1 MWSGIQRS
9 LEMANSD
16 VLILLDC
23 CSSGVAND
31 SEGNGITELI
41 SACPYDTKANGVGDY
56 SFTKALITELRILS
70 SKPCFSVGELY
81 KLIYT
86 RMQSYLP
93 QGVKNERYPPPV
105 HFVLTQDQHFERG
118 IKLSIQDCRLNC
130 ANPAEKGGLKR
141 VRFQD
146 PPDLEVPEG
155 SPSAHVLNKRFCLS
169 QKSDS
174 RIESIVKPWI
184 ENAETNL
191 DPHLQNTLP
200 NHAEDDNDGQAPHV
214 IHAQDDKNFRT
225 CSQRL
230 LACSKD
236 TPRALFAVRFRED
249 IRREDLSVDLFTE
262 WFRSIPAAIEE
273 VYVEAAFKCFST
285 LLFIS
290 VPLSMSSYI
299 PQHPAIFPLGAV
311 KSSIVIP
318 VKNRKNCCVR
328 NTETNSEHVSVGGS
342 SKPEEKGTSWKILEQ
357 ECQPTTDKKYEET
370 IELSGKPVY
379 LTTATRMERESES
392 EPARKLRRNLGS
404 FYEGTWY
411 CDCAEDCLAIH
422 KVAGR
427 ATENAGKWCR

>member
-31 SEGNGITELI
+31 SEGSGITELI

-81 KLIYT
+81 NLIYT
-86 RMQSYLP
+86 RMQSYMP

-118 IKLSIQDCRLNC
+118 IKLSIHDCRLNC
-130 ANPAEKGGLKR
+130 ASPVEKGRLKR

-146 PPDLEVPEG
+146 PPDLEGPEG
-155 SPSAHVLNKRFCLS
+155 SPSAHVPNKRFCLS
-169 QKSDS
+169 QNSDS

-191 DPHLQNTLP
+191 EAHLQNTPP
-200 NHAEDDNDGQAPHV
+200 NHTEDDNDGQASHK
-214 IHAQDDKNFRT
+214 IHAQDDKNSRT
-225 CSQRL
+225 CSQRIL
-230 LACSKD
+230 DCSKD

-249 IRREDLSVDLFTE
+249 ICREDLSVELFTE

-273 VYVEAAFKCFST
+273 VSVEAAFKCFST

-318 VKNRKNCCVR
+318 VKIQKNCCVR
-328 NTETNSEHVSVGGS
+328 NTETNSEHVSVGCS
-342 SKPEEKGTSWKILEQ
+342 SKPEEKGTSWEFLEQ
-357 ECQPTTDKKYEET
+357 ECQPTADKKYEEAM
-370 IELSGKPVY
+370 ELSGKPVN
-379 LTTATRMERESES
+379 LVTATRMERESES
-392 EPARKLRRNLGS
+392 EPASKLPRNLGR
-404 FYEGTWY
+404 FHEGRWY
-411 CDCAEDCLAIH
+411 CDCAEDCLAICR
-422 KVAGR
+422 VAGGG
-427 ATENAGKWCR
+427 TENAGKRCR